1 MKKENDLDPK
11 NDWVFK
17 LMFTHGEMGNTAL
30 IDFLNAFLAD
40 SYGSITQAD
49 VLNTELIKDAP
60 NDETYR
66 LDFLIKTDT
75 KLLINR

>member
-1 MKKENDLDPK
+1 MKNENDLDPK
-11 NDWVFK
+11 KDWVFK

-49 VLNTELIKDAP
+49 VLNTELINLRFTAFGLMFCC
-60 NDETYR
+60 NR
-66 LDFLIKTDT
+66 G
-75 KLLINR
+75 LLLVWK